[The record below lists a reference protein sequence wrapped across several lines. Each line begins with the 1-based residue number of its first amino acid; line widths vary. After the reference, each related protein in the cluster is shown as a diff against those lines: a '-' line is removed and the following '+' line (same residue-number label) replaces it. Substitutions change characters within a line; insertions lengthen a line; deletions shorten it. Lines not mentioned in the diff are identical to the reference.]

1 MNYYKGKYNIDY
13 EKEFSKRKG
22 WLIGSFMNEN
32 KNDLRG
38 TQNIAIKFWKFK
50 KGVSTGHPFKYQR
63 FATECTF
70 ILKGKLK
77 AIIDSDEFDFTA
89 GDYVVL
95 PPNVV
100 SNLAIEV
107 IEDSEGI
114 TIKTPSF
121 FLNDDTVK
129 L

>member
-13 EKEFSKRKG
+13 EKEFSQRKG
-22 WLIGSFMNEN
+22 WLVGPFMNEKQN
-32 KNDLRG
+32 NLRG
-38 TQNIAIKFWKFK
+38 TKSMAIKFWKFK
-50 KGVSTGHPFKYQR
+50 KNTPTGHAFKYQR

-70 ILKGKLK
+70 IFKGKLK
-77 AIIDSDEFDFTA
+77 AIIDSGEFEFIA

-107 IEDSEGI
+107 IEDSEGL
-114 TIKTPSF
+114 TIKAPSF
-121 FLNDDTVK
+121 IPDDTVK